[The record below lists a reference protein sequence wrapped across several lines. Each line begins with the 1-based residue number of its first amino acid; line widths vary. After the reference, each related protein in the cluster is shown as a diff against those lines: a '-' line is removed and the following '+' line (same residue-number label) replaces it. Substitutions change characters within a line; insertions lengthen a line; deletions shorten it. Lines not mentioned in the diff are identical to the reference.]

1 MSVRFKYNIWQTVL
15 QYIYM
20 IKNVLWSLQT
30 LNCRAYNVYLILLN
44 VLTIRRKFSYT
55 IIIWQSWYSSIAENQ
70 TAVIFVFTLLLN
82 MIKTKNSEFD
92 IIKCTKK
99 WLSTIWYHVLSR
111 YSSSSSLLLR
121 EEMILIARQ
130 TLVTNSMPKNK
141 TAREDICKTITQ
153 GYYSMFLDIT
163 MKYNVRISR
172 TKNSWVVDAVNTN
185 QKQI

>member
-1 MSVRFKYNIWQTVL
+1 
-15 QYIYM
+15 
-20 IKNVLWSLQT
+20 
-30 LNCRAYNVYLILLN
+30 
-44 VLTIRRKFSYT
+44 
-55 IIIWQSWYSSIAENQ
+55 
-70 TAVIFVFTLLLN
+70 

-92 IIKCTKK
+92 VIKYTKK
-99 WLSTIWYHVLSR
+99 LLSTIWYHVLLR

-130 TLVTNSMPKNK
+130 ALVTNSMLKNK

-172 TKNSWVVDAVNTN
+172 TKNSWVIDAVNTN